1 MLEFIHGIFG
11 EHPYFALCVAVF
23 AVGILLFLVAK
34 LVRSYP
40 IVFLAVIFVI
50 GASIAAIVD
59 GRSMLG
65 VYWLVFSAIAVIAS
79 GLHFY
84 KNIRGAFWFSL
95 GAVVAM
101 IISALPIE
109 GGVYEPNAND
119 YKLLAIL
126 IPFIAFL
133 AIGLIGGL
141 LVPKLMFRDKNQR
154 QHRTN
159 TDSLIGQRLRVHRE
173 TEGNVLRGYLGDV
186 DWQIEPYL
194 PNEKFKVGDKV
205 VIHHIKGVTL
215 VCTRDGK
222 DLREEQAER
231 RRQEAQ
237 LAKIEREK
245 KRADLEAERAAQRLK
260 AEKEKAKR
268 EEEKAKRDAEL
279 RKIKEERAAQK
290 AKEDEEFRKVREA
303 RLAAARARKEELAK
317 EKAAAKEAERA
328 RKAEEEKAKQA
339 KEQEAKPV
347 KEPKV
352 KPEKP
357 VKEEK
362 AEKVVKEKPAKEPKV
377 KPVKEPKV
385 KPAKVKKTCNLSK
398 RELIYICLSACVVLV
413 CLIIIVLCC
422 IKGLRDSDVLTVLMF
437 VFFAL
442 AVAYLVAIFI
452 LEALNEKKKEAKP
465 AEVEPAKVEAKEEP
479 KAEPAPEA
487 KKEKAEFV
495 PFSVRMKEADP
506 FVREAYNELKSEVLS
521 YGIKSRVSSTS
532 DRFRLHKKEYV
543 KMVIAGQFLKLY
555 FALNPED
562 YKNTTY
568 PFDDAGRMGAHK
580 DTPFVFK
587 IKSGLSVRRAKQLIN
602 DVASKDGL
610 AQGEVETH
618 DWASELENMVAES
631 DDDEE

>member
-1 MLEFIHGIFG
+1 MLDFIHDIFG

-40 IVFLAVIFVI
+40 IIFLAVVFVI
-50 GASIAAIVD
+50 GASVAAFVD

-65 VYWLVFSAIAVIAS
+65 VYWLVFSVIAVIAS
-79 GLHFY
+79 GLHLY
-84 KNIRGAFWFSL
+84 KNMRGAFWFSL

-101 IISALPIE
+101 IISALPIG

-119 YKLLAIL
+119 YKLVGIL
-126 IPFIAFL
+126 LPIIIFL

-141 LVPKLMFRDKNQR
+141 LVPRLMFKDKNQR

-159 TDSLIGQRLRVHRE
+159 TDSLIGQSLKITRE
-173 TEGNVLRGYLGDV
+173 TEDGLLRGYLGDV
-186 DWQIEPYL
+186 DWQVEPYL

-222 DLREEQAER
+222 DLRAEQAEK
-231 RRQEAQ
+231 RRQQAEK
-237 LAKIEREK
+237 AKIENEK
-245 KRADLEAERAAQRLK
+245 KRADREAARAARRLE

-268 EEEKAKRDAEL
+268 EEEKAKQDDEL
-279 RKIKEERAAQK
+279 RKIRAERAAQK
-290 AKEDEEFRKVREA
+290 AKEDEEFRKVRED
-303 RLAAARARKEELAK
+303 RLAAARARKEALAK
-317 EKAAAKEAERA
+317 EKEAEKA
-328 RKAEEEKAKQA
+328 KKAEEAAKAKPA
-339 KEQEAKPV
+339 KEEKVKPA

-352 KPEKP
+352 EEEKP
-357 VKEEK
+357 AKEAK

-377 KPVKEPKV
+377 KP
-385 KPAKVKKTCNLSK
+385 AKVKKQCNLSK
-398 RELIYICLSACVVLV
+398 RELIYICLSACILLV
-413 CLIIIVLCC
+413 CIIIIVLCC
-422 IKGLRDSDVLTVLMF
+422 IKSLRGTGVLTAMFF

-442 AVAYLVAIFI
+442 AIGYLVAIFI
-452 LEALNEKKKEAKP
+452 LEALNGKNKEEKP
-465 AEVEPAKVEAKEEP
+465 AEAEPVKEEP
-479 KAEPAPEA
+479 KAEAAPEA

-602 DVASKDGL
+602 DVASKDAL
-610 AQGEVETH
+610 TQGEVEAH
-618 DWASELENMVAES
+618 DWASELETMAAES
-631 DDDEE
+631 DDDDE

>member
-1 MLEFIHGIFG
+1 MLDFIHDIFG

-23 AVGILLFLVAK
+23 AVGILLFLVAR

-40 IVFLAVIFVI
+40 IIFLAVVFVI
-50 GASIAAIVD
+50 GASVAAFVD

-79 GLHFY
+79 GLHLY
-84 KNIRGAFWFSL
+84 KNIRGAFWWSL

-101 IISALPIE
+101 IISALPVG

-119 YKLLAIL
+119 YKLVGIL
-126 IPFIAFL
+126 IPILVFL

-141 LVPKLMFRDKNQR
+141 LVPRLMFKDKNER

-159 TDSLIGQRLRVHRE
+159 TDSLVGQSIKINRE
-173 TEGNVLRGYLGDV
+173 TEDGTLRGCLGDV
-186 DWQIEPYL
+186 DWQVEPYL

-205 VIHHIKGVTL
+205 IIHHIKGVTL

-222 DLREEQAER
+222 DLRAEQAEK
-231 RRQEAQ
+231 RRQQAEQ
-237 LAKIEREK
+237 AKIENEK
-245 KRADLEAERAAQRLK
+245 KRAERDAKRAAERLEAEK
-260 AEKEKAKR
+260 AKAKR
-268 EEEKAKRDAEL
+268 DEEKAKQDAEL

-290 AKEDEEFRKVREA
+290 AKEDEELKKVKED
-303 RLAAARARKEELAK
+303 RLAAARARKEALAK
-317 EKAAAKEAERA
+317 EKEAEKA
-328 RKAEEEKAKQA
+328 KKAEEEKAKPA
-339 KEQEAKPV
+339 

-352 KPEKP
+352 KEEKP
-357 VKEEK
+357 AKEAK

-377 KPVKEPKV
+377 KEEKPAKEPK
-385 KPAKVKKTCNLSK
+385 AKKACACNLSK
-398 RELIYICLSACVVLV
+398 RELIYICLSACILLV
-413 CLIIIVLCC
+413 CIVIIVLCC
-422 IKGLRDSDVLTVLMF
+422 IKSLRGTGVLTALFF

-452 LEALNEKKKEAKP
+452 LEALNGKKKEEKP
-465 AEVEPAKVEAKEEP
+465 AEAAPAKEEP
-479 KAEPAPEA
+479 KAAPAPE

-562 YKNTTY
+562 YVNTTY

-610 AQGEVETH
+610 TQGEIEAH

>member
-1 MLEFIHGIFG
+1 MLDFIHDIFG

-23 AVGILLFLVAK
+23 AVGILLFLVAR

-40 IVFLAVIFVI
+40 IIFLAVVFVL
-50 GASIAAIVD
+50 GASIAAFVD

-79 GLHFY
+79 GLHLY
-84 KNIRGAFWFSL
+84 KNMRGAFWWSL

-101 IISALPIE
+101 IISALPVG

-119 YKLLAIL
+119 YKLVGIL
-126 IPFIAFL
+126 LPIIIFL

-141 LVPKLMFRDKNQR
+141 LVPRLMFKDKNQR

-159 TDSLIGQRLRVHRE
+159 TDSLIGQSLKITRE
-173 TEGNVLRGYLGDV
+173 TEDGLLRGYLGDV
-186 DWQIEPYL
+186 DWQVEPYL

-215 VCTRDGK
+215 VCTRDGN
-222 DLREEQAER
+222 DLRAEQAEK
-231 RRQEAQ
+231 RRQQAEK
-237 LAKIEREK
+237 AKIENEK
-245 KRADLEAERAAQRLK
+245 KRADREAARAAQRLE
-260 AEKEKAKR
+260 AEKDKAKR
-268 EEEKAKRDAEL
+268 EEEKAKQDDEL
-279 RKIKEERAAQK
+279 RKIRAERAAQK
-290 AKEDEEFRKVREA
+290 AKEDEEFRKVRED
-303 RLAAARARKEELAK
+303 RLAAARARKEALAK
-317 EKAAAKEAERA
+317 EKEAEKA
-328 RKAEEEKAKQA
+328 KKAEEAAKAKPA
-339 KEQEAKPV
+339 KEEKVKPA

-352 KPEKP
+352 KEEKP
-357 VKEEK
+357 AKEAK
-362 AEKVVKEKPAKEPKV
+362 AEKVVKEKPAKE
-377 KPVKEPKV
+377 EKV
-385 KPAKVKKTCNLSK
+385 KPAKVKKQCNLSK
-398 RELIYICLSACVVLV
+398 RELIYICLSACILLV
-413 CLIIIVLCC
+413 CIVIIVLCC
-422 IKGLRDSDVLTVLMF
+422 IKSLRGTGVLTAMFF

-442 AVAYLVAIFI
+442 AIAYLVAIFI
-452 LEALNEKKKEAKP
+452 LEALNGKKKEEKP
-465 AEVEPAKVEAKEEP
+465 AEAAPAKEEP
-479 KAEPAPEA
+479 KPAPAPEA

-562 YKNTTY
+562 YRNTTY

-587 IKSGLSVRRAKQLIN
+587 IKSGLSVRRAKQLIY

-610 AQGEVETH
+610 TQGEVEAH

>member
-1 MLEFIHGIFG
+1 MLDFIHDIFG

-23 AVGILLFLVAK
+23 AVGILLFLVAR

-40 IVFLAVIFVI
+40 IIFLAVVFVI
-50 GASIAAIVD
+50 GATVAAFID

-79 GLHFY
+79 GLHLY

-101 IISALPIE
+101 IVSALPIG
-109 GGVYEPNAND
+109 GGVYEPKTND
-119 YKLLAIL
+119 YKLVGLLLPI
-126 IPFIAFL
+126 IIFL
-133 AIGLIGGL
+133 AIGLLGGL
-141 LVPKLMFRDKNQR
+141 LVPRLMFKNKDER
-154 QHRTN
+154 KHRTN
-159 TDSLIGQRLRVHRE
+159 TDNLIGQSLKITRE
-173 TEGNVLRGYLGDV
+173 TEDGLLRGSLGDV
-186 DWQIEPYL
+186 DWQIEPFL

-222 DLREEQAER
+222 DLRNEQAEK
-231 RRQEAQ
+231 RRQEAEKAQ
-237 LAKIEREK
+237 IENEK
-245 KRADLEAERAAQRLK
+245 KRAERDAKKAADRLES
-260 AEKEKAKR
+260 EKAKAKR
-268 EEEKAKRDAEL
+268 DEEKAKHDDEL

-290 AKEDEEFRKVREA
+290 AKEDEELRKVREA

-317 EKAAAKEAERA
+317 ERAEAKAKKEAEAKAKPAKEPKAKPAKEPKAKEEKPAKEA
-328 RKAEEEKAKQA
+328 
-339 KEQEAKPV
+339 
-347 KEPKV
+347 
-352 KPEKP
+352 
-357 VKEEK
+357 K
-362 AEKVVKEKPAKEPKV
+362 AEKVVKEKPAKEPKQ
-377 KPVKEPKV
+377 PKV
-385 KPAKVKKTCNLSK
+385 KPAKVKKQCNLTK
-398 RELIYICLSACVVLV
+398 RELIYICLSVAIVLV
-413 CLIIIVLCC
+413 CIVIIVLCC
-422 IKGLRDSDVLTVLMF
+422 IKSLRGSIALTVFIFL
-437 VFFAL
+437 FFAL
-442 AVAYLVAIFI
+442 AVAYLIAIFI
-452 LEALNEKKKEAKP
+452 LEALNKKEEKPVEEKK
-465 AEVEPAKVEAKEEP
+465 AEPVKVEEP
-479 KAEPAPEA
+479 KAEPAPAVE

-602 DVASKDGL
+602 DVASKDAL
-610 AQGEVETH
+610 TQGEVEAH
-618 DWASELENMVAES
+618 DWASELENMIAES